1 MNKIFS
7 LSALVCLATLSFSS
21 CVKSEEDD
29 IFEKSAAE
37 RLNEASTL
45 YSGYLESSKG
55 GWVMEYYATNDTVY
69 PKDNGY
75 VMLAKFNTDGSVI
88 AAMKNV
94 FSNFRYI
101 EDKSAWEVLTD
112 NGPVLSFN
120 SYNNVIHTFSSPEDL
135 EITKGIGKNET
146 GKGALGDYEF
156 VMVDVPQN
164 LEYIMLKGKKRGS
177 YTRMTR
183 LPENVD
189 FRAYLA
195 DLETFNNNFFPS
207 NAPNKYFMNVGDSL
221 YVLNNMYKGIAMTT
235 MYPQNGNEVID
246 IRRQPYLVTKR
257 NDNYYLRFRDAVTG
271 KNDVKAQEFVYDE
284 ESDRFVDVN
293 NSANYIVGE
302 DIITLFKRSI
312 DAGHNYNLVRGNSM
326 SDVVAAAVNQVYATY
341 NNTSSK
347 YGVTT
352 YSMTLDNNGKIIVRC
367 LYNPSDINTELR
379 YSYDAELKDG
389 ILTLQNVKAVDTRS
403 NNHFARVSPV
413 IRDILSQ
420 SFKIERAYTQFN
432 QSKLK
437 FTSTTNPSVWFELVY

>member
-7 LSALVCLATLSFSS
+7 LSVLVCLAALSFSS

-29 IFEKSAAE
+29 IFDKSAAE
-37 RLNEASTL
+37 RLNEASAL

-75 VMLAKFNTDGSVI
+75 IMLAKFNADGSVV
-88 AAMKNV
+88 AAMNNV
-94 FSNFRYI
+94 FSGFRYI

-120 SYNNVIHTFSSPEDL
+120 SYNNVIHTFSNPEDL
-135 EITKGIGKNET
+135 AITTGTGKNET

-156 VMVDVPQN
+156 VMVDVPEN

-183 LPENVD
+183 LPEDVD

-195 DLETFNNNFFPS
+195 DLDAFNNKFFPS
-207 NAPNKYFMNVGDSL
+207 NAPNKYFLNVGDSL
-221 YVLNNMYKGIAMTT
+221 YVLNHMYKGIAMTAI
-235 MYPQNGNEVID
+235 YPQNGNEVID

-257 NDNYYLRFRDAVTG
+257 DDKYYLRFRNVIIG
-271 KNDVKAQEFVYDE
+271 KNDVKAQEFVYDVT
-284 ESDRFVDVN
+284 SDKFVDVN
-293 NSANYIVGE
+293 NPANYIVGE
-302 DIITLFKRSI
+302 DIMTLFKKSI
-312 DAGHNYNLVRGNSM
+312 DAGHNYNLIRGNAM
-326 SDVVAAAVNQVYATY
+326 SDAVAVAVDKVYSTY
-341 NNTSSK
+341 NKTSSK

-352 YSMTLDNNGKIIVRC
+352 YSMTLDKNGKMIVKC
-367 LYNPSDINTELR
+367 LYNPSDINTELQ
-379 YSYDAELKDG
+379 YSYDVELKDN

-403 NNHFARVSPV
+403 ANHLARVTPV
-413 IRDILSQ
+413 IQEIFSQ

-437 FTSTTNPSVWFELVY
+437 FTSTTNPNVWFELVY